1 MRAGRNAAD
10 AEIENVL
17 YRSGSGVSRQ
27 GPHHDMV
34 APSIHL
40 TWLSEMSW
48 SIQENKIN
56 IQNKTMVGGGG
67 WHSNQGI
74 DSRQK
79 EIDELSVCIFVYA
92 TGR

>member
-1 MRAGRNAAD
+1 MGVRAGRNAAD

-67 WHSNQGI
+67 VAFKPRH
-74 DSRQK
+74 
-79 EIDELSVCIFVYA
+79 
-92 TGR
+92 